1 MKQIVTCISVLLLAA
16 SSAFGQSTLL
26 VDCYNS
32 NSVYNLYSIDGD
44 VIEYATYGN
53 ELAFYVAVI
62 DPSTCTAWGTHYNG
76 ENSNHS
82 FGNFNENG
90 TYRQRVEYFFAFSM
104 SDSLQLAGMKN
115 MLQSI
120 PAGHS
125 IVIYTPVSYDYTSV
139 NAVNS
144 NLILELES
152 RWAPNIIQ
160 GNDIMVLYGEQGNAN
175 SYTEEI
181 TQNNGKVSFSAT
193 ICNSSLS
200 VNKEVVD
207 DKLFVKQDGNVFTLN
222 PDLKIETLQIMD
234 AAGKTIPFTKAD
246 NNVQLPTGISS
257 GIYVFQASASGK
269 TYRTRQMITF

>member
-1 MKQIVTCISVLLLAA
+1 MKQIVTYFSVLVLAA
-16 SSAFGQSTLL
+16 SASFGQSTLS

-32 NSVYNLYSIDGD
+32 NSIYNLYSIDGE
-44 VIEYATYGN
+44 VVEYATYGS

-62 DPSTCTAWGTHYNG
+62 DPSTCTAWGTNYNG
-76 ENSNHS
+76 ENSDHS

-90 TYRQRVEYFFAFSM
+90 AYRQRVEYFFAFSM
-104 SDSLQLAGMKN
+104 LDSMQLEGMKN

-125 IVIYTPVSYDYTSV
+125 IVIYTPISYDYTSV

-160 GNDIMVLYGEQGNAN
+160 GNDIMILYGEQGNTN

-181 TQNNGKVSFSAT
+181 TQNSGKVSFSTT

-207 DKLFVKQDGNVFTLN
+207 DKLVVKHDGTVFTLN
-222 PDLKIETLQIMD
+222 PDLKIETIQIVD
-234 AAGKTIPFTKAD
+234 AAGKQVSFVKTDNTI
-246 NNVQLPTGISS
+246 QLQAGA
-257 GIYVFQASASGK
+257 GMYLFQATASGK
-269 TYRTRQMITF
+269 TYRSKQMISF